1 MAAAKRVVVYRNGD
15 PFFPGRQLVVTQ
27 RRFPTMEAFLYEVTS
42 AVQAPLAVRALYT
55 PGDGHHV
62 TDLADLQNGG
72 QYVAAGFERFH
83 KLHYLL
89 PRGKDPGGK
98 SSRLQDSSMTH
109 QQRDGALGQWLPAG
123 APCYIHVFRNGDLL
137 SPPFSLKL
145 SQAAI
150 RDWETVLKLLT
161 EKVKLKTGAVRKL
174 CTLEGLPLSA
184 GEALVSGHY
193 YVAVGE
199 DDFKGL
205 PYLELLVPS
214 PSLPRGCWY
223 VCGRCRVTGRG
234 ETSGLHAL
242 TPCHPLLTTSLS
254 SCHCRY
260 PPDQKYRPRRQGA
273 QDRMAQAS
281 QPSPKEPERIE
292 PSAFYA
298 RPQQG
303 IQPRS
308 KPPTLSFPSGSKGVY
323 RAPHPRREMAGAQEV
338 AYSEDTWTEEPLDER
353 TKPRL
358 PQDCL
363 IPFRGGSYEPNRK
376 WPESLFRFHSRCHSS
391 SVIAGMKPI
400 LLQGH
405 ERSITQIK
413 YNREG
418 DLLFTVAKDPSGE
431 VLVNV
436 KEHSRQINDIQLSR
450 DMTMFVTASKDNT
463 AKLFDST
470 SLKHQKTFRTER
482 PVNSAALSPNYD
494 HVVLGGGQ
502 EAMDVTTTSTR
513 IGKFEARFFHLAFEE
528 EFGRV
533 KGHFGPINS
542 VAFHPDGKS
551 YSSGGEDGYVRIHYF
566 DPQYFEFEFEA

>member
-223 VCGRCRVTGRG
+223 
-234 ETSGLHAL
+234 
-242 TPCHPLLTTSLS
+242 
-254 SCHCRY
+254 
-260 PPDQKYRPRRQGA
+260 PPDQKYRPRRQGRTA
-273 QDRMAQAS
+273 QTIEEAL
-281 QPSPKEPERIE
+281 PSKH
-292 PSAFYA
+292 
-298 RPQQG
+298 QG
-303 IQPRS
+303 
-308 KPPTLSFPSGSKGVY
+308 
-323 RAPHPRREMAGAQEV
+323 EAGAR
-338 AYSEDTWTEEPLDER
+338 AASSASISAPL
-353 TKPRL
+353 P
-358 PQDCL
+358 
-363 IPFRGGSYEPNRK
+363 
-376 WPESLFRFHSRCHSS
+376 
-391 SVIAGMKPI
+391 
-400 LLQGH
+400 
-405 ERSITQIK
+405 
-413 YNREG
+413 
-418 DLLFTVAKDPSGE
+418 
-431 VLVNV
+431 
-436 KEHSRQINDIQLSR
+436 
-450 DMTMFVTASKDNT
+450 
-463 AKLFDST
+463 
-470 SLKHQKTFRTER
+470 
-482 PVNSAALSPNYD
+482 
-494 HVVLGGGQ
+494 
-502 EAMDVTTTSTR
+502 
-513 IGKFEARFFHLAFEE
+513 
-528 EFGRV
+528 
-533 KGHFGPINS
+533 
-542 VAFHPDGKS
+542 
-551 YSSGGEDGYVRIHYF
+551 
-566 DPQYFEFEFEA
+566 